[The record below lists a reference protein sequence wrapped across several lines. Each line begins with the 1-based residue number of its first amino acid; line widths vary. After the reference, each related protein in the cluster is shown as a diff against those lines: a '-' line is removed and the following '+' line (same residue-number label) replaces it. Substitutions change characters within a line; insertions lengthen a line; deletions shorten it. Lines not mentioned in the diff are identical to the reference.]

1 MTADLG
7 ELIDRL
13 LAEFNQTQ
21 VLLVAHSWG
30 TILALEH
37 VAARPETVAAY
48 ISISQM
54 TDIVENDTRAF
65 LWMMAKAKDLRD
77 DKAIAA

>member
-7 ELIDRL
+7 ELIDLL
-13 LAEFNQTQ
+13 LAEFNQDQ

-30 TILALEH
+30 TILALEY

-48 ISISQM
+48 IGISQM
-54 TDIVENDTRAF
+54 TNQ
-65 LWMMAKAKDLRD
+65 MAD
-77 DKAIAA
+77 DAESFSWLLAEA